1 MLSFFS
7 IFAPDVTGSPGAHQP
22 MARDE
27 YANLYNNYQVI
38 MTHFRIEAV
47 VNGSLPV
54 CLGYSIR
61 RDSATATGQQY
72 IEMGESTYKVLTD
85 NDAANGKGTLFGK
98 VNIANELGIAPNN
111 DSLEASMGS
120 DPSETLYLHIF
131 AFAIDNAGDAN
142 AMDLAITMDYH
153 TKFREKKLL
162 TQS

>member
-1 MLSFFS
+1 
-7 IFAPDVTGSPGAHQP
+7 

-38 MTHFRIEAV
+38 MNHFRIEAV
-47 VNGSLPV
+47 VNGNVPV
-54 CLGYSIR
+54 CFGYSIR
-61 RDSATATGQQY
+61 RDSTTATGQQY

-98 VNIANELGIAPNN
+98 VDIASELGLAPNN
-111 DSLEASMGS
+111 DALEAAMGA
-120 DPSETLYLHIF
+120 DPNETLFLLIF
-131 AFAIDNAGDAN
+131 AFAIDNTMDAN
-142 AMDLAITMDYH
+142 QMDLAITLDYH